1 MKKFFRNII
10 VKFLIL
16 HARRRVHAHS
26 TVIGITGSVG
36 KTTAKEATAKILST
50 RFTTLASAKSLNS
63 DFGVPL
69 TLLEEEESGFSNPL
83 KWLGIIFRAEWRGY
97 TKLPHEKIILELGI
111 DAPGDIPKLLEIIEP
126 QIGVFLNAA
135 PVHLENFRNVE
146 EIAAEKSLLIANLPA
161 PGVAIL
167 NADDKFSRATATRA
181 KKIFFGTT
189 ADADLRATKIR
200 ENLGG
205 LSAEISW
212 KNETAKFR
220 APVLGR
226 QNLPSL
232 LAAIT
237 VGVVEGISLKK
248 SVEALKN
255 FRLPPGRLNL
265 LEGIQG
271 SRIIDGSYNSNPA
284 SLTAA
289 LTTLGQLEA
298 QRKIV
303 VLGQMNELG
312 RNSEKY
318 HREAAKQAAEV
329 ADVVIGVYGAAKFFV
344 TAAQTRKKPAEFF
357 TKAEIAAEWLKKEI
371 KVGDLILVKGSQ
383 NNIRLEKLIAKI
395 LDDPSDRR
403 LLCRQEKAWKKQ

>member
-1 MKKFFRNII
+1 MKRFFRNLIA
-10 VKFLIL
+10 KFLIL

-26 TVIGITGSVG
+26 TVIGVTGSIG
-36 KTTAKEATAKILST
+36 KTTAKEAMAKILST

-69 TLLEEEESGFSNPL
+69 TLLEEEESGFSDPL
-83 KWLGIIFRAEWRGY
+83 KWLGILFRAEWRGY
-97 TKLPHEKIILELGI
+97 TKLSHEKIILELGI
-111 DAPGDIPKLLEIIEP
+111 DAPGDIPRLLEIIEP

-181 KKIFFGTT
+181 KKIFFGT
-189 ADADLRATKIR
+189 AVDADLRATKIR

-212 KNETAKFR
+212 KGETAQFR

-265 LEGIQG
+265 LEGMRG
-271 SRIIDGSYNSNPA
+271 SRIIDGSYNSNPM
-284 SLTAA
+284 SLAAA

-298 QRKIV
+298 ERKIV
-303 VLGQMNELG
+303 ILGQMNELG
-312 RNSEKY
+312 SDSENY
-318 HREAAKQAAEV
+318 HREAAKQAADI
-329 ADVVIGVYGAAKFFV
+329 ADIVIGVYGSAKFFV
-344 TAAQTRKKPAEFF
+344 NAAKAQKKTAEFF
-357 TKAEIAAEWLKKEI
+357 TKAEVAAEWLKKEI
-371 KVGDLILVKGSQ
+371 KMGDLILVKGSQ
-383 NNIRLEKLIAKI
+383 NNVRLEKLIAKI
-395 LDDPSDRR
+395 LADSSDQR
-403 LLCRQEKAWKKQ
+403 LLCRQEKAWEKR